1 MSFLQGGIG
10 LKEEKREVNALV
22 VITAVGV
29 VIGALAGLFV
39 GAGVGPELHRILL
52 LGASIVLF
60 SSVTVGILVYKRPTV
75 RLDELAEPV
84 TPGAGSGAFD
94 SGSEG

>member
-1 MSFLQGGIG
+1 MN
-10 LKEEKREVNALV
+10 EEKREVNAFV

-60 SSVTVGILVYKRPTV
+60 SSVTVGILIYKRPAV
-75 RLDELAEPV
+75 RLDDLAEPV
-84 TPGAGSGAFD
+84 ASSVNPGAFD
-94 SGSEG
+94 SRSER